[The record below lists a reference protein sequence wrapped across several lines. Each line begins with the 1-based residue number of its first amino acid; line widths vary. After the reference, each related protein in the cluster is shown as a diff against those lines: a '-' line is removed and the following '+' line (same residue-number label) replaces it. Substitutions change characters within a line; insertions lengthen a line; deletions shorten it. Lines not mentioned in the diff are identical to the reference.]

1 MNRIPQID
9 PAAATGKARQLLG
22 TVQQKMGV
30 VPNLMRVL
38 ANAPAALEG
47 YLQFSGALAGG
58 VLPARLREQIAI
70 AIAQANGC
78 DYCLSAHTFIGGKLG
93 ISATALDGARRAEG
107 ASPKDSAVLR
117 LATAIVE
124 QKGQICDQTLA
135 TARAA
140 GLTDGEIVETTAQVG
155 LNLLTNYV
163 NHVARTVVDFPEVRS
178 ASIQAELPACAT
190 AGGCNS

>member
-9 PAAATGKARQLLG
+9 PATATGKPRQLLDA
-22 TVQQKMGV
+22 VQQKMGV

-93 ISATALDGARRAEG
+93 ISAGALDGARRAEG
-107 ASPKDSAVLR
+107 ANPKDSAVLE

-178 ASIQAELPACAT
+178 ATIQVELPACAT